1 LSIIRLDNISHAY
14 AGVPILENIDLTID
28 NNSHYGLIGPNGSGK
43 TTLMKIITG
52 EINAS
57 DGEVH
62 RARGRQ
68 LAYLPQQ
75 PHLEQEK
82 TLLEIIYM
90 ARHDLM
96 ILKQELLEAENNL
109 ALEHTEDA
117 VHLMGKMQ
125 DQFSHAGGYTFDTE
139 VKLVLTSLN
148 FPDEVW
154 NSPVSQFS
162 GGEQTRIHLAKILL
176 QPYDLLL
183 LDEPTNHLDIDMI
196 FWLEKYLSNLE
207 KPYVIISHDRY
218 FLDQTANT
226 ILELDN
232 AHLNRYSGNYSF
244 YMAESALR
252 KEQQLK
258 AYKAQQKLID
268 KTEYFIRKN
277 MAGQKTIL
285 AQSRQKMLDKLE
297 IIEAPQSESSFN
309 IQFKTE
315 SRTGNDV
322 FRFEELCFGYPSKLL
337 AEDVNLYTGYRDRIA
352 ILGKNGCGKTSLL
365 NLLIGELNPILGT
378 LRIGANLKIGYY
390 EQFHDLL
397 NPMLTVRETIWQM
410 IPNAPQGEVLGY
422 LAKFGFRNDDVEKK
436 VLSLSGGERA
446 RLNLARLIME
456 RPNVLLLDEPTNHLD
471 LTMTADLEEALME
484 YDGTI
489 LFVSHDR
496 YFIKNLAT
504 KTWIFKN
511 MTIEE
516 TTEDLESIF
525 TAGFTSKP
533 VKKIRTV
540 QPVKNRPKKVNP
552 WNLEQIMKEVETFQG
567 QIQSLLD
574 EKEDIE
580 FQFTMPD
587 TYREP
592 EIVKTLKTRLE
603 EIEAEMLEIQHK
615 IEKKEEEYLE
625 LGCE

>member
-1 LSIIRLDNISHAY
+1 MSIIRLDNITHAY
-14 AGVPILENIDLTID
+14 AGVNILENIDLTID
-28 NNSHYGLIGPNGSGK
+28 NNSRYGLIGPNGSGK

-52 EINAS
+52 EIHSS

-62 RARGRQ
+62 RARNRQ

-75 PHLEQEK
+75 PHLEQDK
-82 TLLEIIYM
+82 TLLDIIYM

-96 ILKQELLEAENNL
+96 VLKAKLIEAEKRL
-109 ALEHTEDA
+109 SVEHTEDA
-117 VHLMGKMQ
+117 GHLMGDLQ
-125 DQFSHAGGYTFDTE
+125 DKFNHAGGYTFETD

-148 FPDEVW
+148 FPEEVW
-154 NSPVSQFS
+154 TSPVSRFS

-207 KPYVIISHDRY
+207 RPYVIISHDRY

-226 ILELDN
+226 ILEIDN
-232 AHLNRYSGNYSF
+232 AHLSRYSGNYSF
-244 YMAESALR
+244 YITESALR

-258 AYKAQQKLID
+258 AYQQQQKLIE

-277 MAGQKTIL
+277 MAGQKTIQ
-285 AQSRQKMLDKLE
+285 AQSRQKMLDKME
-297 IIEAPQSESSFN
+297 TIDAPQSAQSFK

-315 SRTGNDV
+315 GRTGNDV
-322 FRFEELCFGYPSKLL
+322 FRLEDLSFGYPNKLL
-337 AEDVNLYTGYRDRIA
+337 AKDVNRYTGYRDRIA

-365 NLLIGELNPILGT
+365 NLLMGEMKPLSGIIK
-378 LRIGANLKIGYY
+378 IGANLKIGYY

-397 NPMLTVRETIWQM
+397 NPELTARETIWQM

-422 LAKFGFRNDDVEKK
+422 LARFGFRGDDIEKR
-436 VLSLSGGERA
+436 VSSLSGGERA

-471 LTMTADLEEALME
+471 LVMTADLEEALLE

-496 YFIKNLAT
+496 YFIKKIAT
-504 KTWIFKN
+504 KTWIFRN
-511 MTIEE
+511 LTIEE
-516 TTEDLESIF
+516 TQQDLESIF
-525 TAGFTSKP
+525 SAGFN
-533 VKKIRTV
+533 VKLQKKTKMI
-540 QPVKNRPKKVNP
+540 QPEKNRPKKINP
-552 WNLEQIMKEVETFQG
+552 WNLEQIMKEIEALQA
-567 QIQSLLD
+567 QIKQLLD
-574 EKEDIE
+574 EKTDIE
-580 FQFTMPD
+580 FQFSQAD
-587 TYREP
+587 TYKEP
-592 EIVKTLKTRLE
+592 DSVKTLRTRLE
-603 EIEAEMLEIQHK
+603 AIDVEMLELQRK

-625 LGCE
+625 LGCL